1 MDMTHPSIYHAE
13 GIQGDEIFYHRVA
26 SILQSNLYLT
36 DANRKKLKIRGT
48 RHQWDSDLWR
58 EQESKEILRLI
69 ETTRTMDWMDFKDK
83 PNDRLSSYYN
93 PQCSLKKGEAG
104 QLIRRVRGTYGGNL
118 SDYAGNRSS
127 WTADMQTIKLLL
139 NAAVSE
145 DANLC
150 TADIGDFY
158 LGSTL
163 EHEEYMWLTKVQVPD
178 DIIAKYGD
186 RIKWCGD
193 KTMVRIVKGLYGLPQ
208 AGRLAHEKVSILL
221 AKHDYHVCPNTPCL
235 FAHATN
241 GVKFTLVVDD
251 FAIKYGDKA
260 TVEHLFAAI
269 REEYRLEV
277 DWSASKYIG
286 MTIEYNKKEHW
297 LRLSMPNYV
306 NAALVRFGVVRSGK
320 PTHNAT
326 KFDPIVYGQRIQIAE
341 ADDSPLCTEAQA
353 KFIREVVG
361 VFLYYARAIDVTMA
375 TPLSKLSIGQAK
387 PTTRTLDAVM
397 YFLQYAATY
406 PDATL
411 TYYPSDM
418 RLVIW
423 SDASYL
429 SESNARSR
437 AGGLHYLTSKGDPI
451 AAKPNGAIE
460 AISSIIPTVVSAA
473 SEAETASLF
482 INGQA
487 GNPTRLTL
495 ADLGYPQTA
504 TPIISDNTTAIG
516 FANNSVR
523 LKRSK
528 AIDMRYH
535 WIRDRV
541 ARGEYSVAWGPG
553 ADNFADYFTKN
564 HPAKHCIEVR
574 SRYVGDKTD
583 DS

>member
-1 MDMTHPSIYHAE
+1 MDS
-13 GIQGDEIFYHRVA
+13 
-26 SILQSNLYLT
+26 
-36 DANRKKLKIRGT
+36 RKKPK
-48 RHQWDSDLWR
+48 
-58 EQESKEILRLI
+58 
-69 ETTRTMDWMDFKDK
+69 
-83 PNDRLSSYYN
+83 DRLASYYN

-104 QLIRRVRGTYGGNL
+104 QLIRRVRGTYGGNV

-145 DANLC
+145 DADLC

-158 LGSTL
+158 LGSQL
-163 EHEEYMWLTKVQVPD
+163 EHEEYMWLTKAQVPN
-178 DIIAKYGD
+178 DIIAEYGD
-186 RIKWCGD
+186 RIIWMGD
-193 KTMVRIVKGLYGLPQ
+193 KTMVRIVKGIYGLPQ
-208 AGRLAHEKVSILL
+208 AGRLAHEKLCRLL
-221 AKHDYHVCPNTPCL
+221 KRHDYHVMPNTPCL
-235 FAHATN
+235 FSHATN
-241 GVKFTLVVDD
+241 GVTFTLVVDD
-251 FAIKYGDKA
+251 FLIKSGSKA
-260 TVEHLFAAI
+260 AVHHLFAAI

-286 MTIEYNKKEHW
+286 MTIEYNRKERW
-297 LRLSMPNYV
+297 LQLSMPGYV
-306 NAALVRFGVVRSGK
+306 EAALVRFGVERSSK

-326 KFDPIVYGQRIQIAE
+326 KFDPILYGQRIQLAE
-341 ADDSPLCTEAQA
+341 ADDSPLCTDAEA

-361 VFLYYARAIDVTMA
+361 VFLYYARAIDITMA

-387 PTTRTLDAVM
+387 PTTRTLAAVM

-437 AGGLHYLTSKGDPI
+437 AGGLHYLSSHGDPT
-451 AAKPNGAIE
+451 AASPNGAVE
-460 AISSIIPTVVSAA
+460 AISAIIPTVVSAA
-473 SEAETASLF
+473 SEAETAALF
-482 INGQA
+482 LNGQA
-487 GNPTRLTL
+487 GVPSRLTL
-495 ADLGYPQTA
+495 ADLGYPQSA

-541 ARGEYSVAWGPG
+541 ERGEYSVAWGPG

-564 HPAKHCIEVR
+564 HPAKHCREVR
-574 SRYVGDKTD
+574 SRYVGDKVAA
-583 DS
+583 S